1 MTFRGP
7 LQPCPFCDFNDSVL
21 LWTDEFC
28 ISEDYSFAY
37 FLNTVLTSK
46 NAHFKYRRIKQLKRI
61 IFSKTLIYQNLYTDI
76 LYRILEYCKHTYKN
90 KQSFFFFLVL
100 LYLIFPALF
109 HWLVFYHAVSWM
121 YRNISKW
128 QNDICSKSSEQQL
141 VLFVLKATV
150 SLYMWY
156 RVTLCR
162 HSICHR
168 YDICSS

>member
-90 KQSFFFFLVL
+90 KQSFFFF
-100 LYLIFPALF
+100 FGASLF
-109 HWLVFYHAVSWM
+109 
-121 YRNISKW
+121 NIP
-128 QNDICSKSSEQQL
+128 CS
-141 VLFVLKATV
+141 V
-150 SLYMWY
+150 SLTGFLSCCFLDVQKYFKMAKW
-156 RVTLCR
+156 
-162 HSICHR
+162 HM
-168 YDICSS
+168 